1 VGSKGAAALS
11 ERAFETTLARVC
23 DRLNAHGAAYVLFG
37 ARALQLWGSA
47 RATRNVDVLI
57 PKDVENARRVLAA
70 LSETGVGLAR
80 EWLAED
86 VVAKPITII
95 GDNPRVDLMTVA
107 WSVDYDEAAQEAV
120 AFEIEGVRIPVASID
135 HLIASKRTGR
145 LQDAADIE
153 VLQEIKRL
161 RR

>member
-1 VGSKGAAALS
+1 V
-11 ERAFETTLARVC
+11 FETALAHLC
-23 DRLNAHGAAYVLFG
+23 DRLNAHGAGYVLFG

-47 RATRNVDVLI
+47 RATRDVDLLI
-57 PKDVENARRVLAA
+57 PRDVDNARRVLSA
-70 LSETGVGLAR
+70 LSELGVGLAR

-86 VVAKPITII
+86 VIAKPITII

-107 WSVDYDEAAQEAV
+107 WSVHYEEAV
-120 AFEIEGVRIPVASID
+120 REAVEFEIEGVRIPVASIA

-153 VLQEIKRL
+153 VLQEIERL

>member
-1 VGSKGAAALS
+1 LS
-11 ERAFETTLARVC
+11 SPAFETALAQVC

-47 RATRNVDVLI
+47 RATRDVDVLI

-70 LSETGVGLAR
+70 LSEIGVGLAR
-80 EWLAED
+80 EWLAEE
-86 VVAKPITII
+86 VVSKPITII
-95 GDNPRVDLMTVA
+95 GNDPRVDLMTVA
-107 WSVDYDEAAQEAV
+107 WSVPYDEAAREA
-120 AFEIEGVRIPVASID
+120 AEFEVEGVRIPVASID

>member
-1 VGSKGAAALS
+1 VGSVGGLALS
-11 ERAFETTLARVC
+11 ARSFDTVLARVC

-47 RATRNVDVLI
+47 RATRDVDILI

-70 LSETGVGLAR
+70 LSELGAGLAR
-80 EWLAED
+80 EWLADEI
-86 VVAKPITII
+86 VAKPITII
-95 GDNPRVDLMTVA
+95 GNDPRVDLMTVA
-107 WSVDYDEAAQEAV
+107 WSVPYVEAAQAAV
-120 AFEIEGVRIPVASID
+120 AFEIEGVKIPVASID

-153 VLQEIKRL
+153 VLREIKRL

>member
-1 VGSKGAAALS
+1 MGPRGGGSLS
-11 ERAFETTLARVC
+11 APAFETVLARVC

-47 RATRNVDVLI
+47 RATRDVDILI
-57 PKDVENARRVLAA
+57 PMDVDNARRVLAA
-70 LSETGVGLAR
+70 LSELGAGLAR
-80 EWLAED
+80 EWLADEI
-86 VVAKPITII
+86 VAKPVTII
-95 GDNPRVDLMTVA
+95 GDEPRVDLMTVA
-107 WSVDYDEAAQEAV
+107 WSVRYAEAAEAAV
-120 AFEIEGVRIPVASID
+120 DFEIEGVKIPVASID

-153 VLQEIKRL
+153 VLREIKRL